1 MPIGTK
7 FVAASVSPFGT
18 APLSMSRAWVAPA
31 GWNPPPSCGRQR
43 DFASERCLV
52 SCRRSSRL
60 VPSREAPCARVP
72 KSRETSPSGGGD
84 RGLARELGAR
94 AVPDRRDTKLARAQ
108 DLHPV
113 PNDGAGREMCYRCRR
128 VRRLCVCGIVRGVVG
143 DAPVRNRLGITILQ
157 DRKEAL
163 KRPFG
168 SAIVCELALENCT
181 SVWYDT
187 KVPETVPFPEHL
199 RETRGL
205 GVLFPGPG
213 ARRLRRGRGPRGA
226 KEDGFLEAA
235 RRENRV
241 GEIEEDASD
250 ASDASDAEAPTHLI
264 VIDTTWH
271 RARRMYARIPWI
283 KTLPAYVLGESTPL
297 IRSGDDD
304 RRDDDERNRN
314 EAFPESGGADF
325 DRVARDDVE
334 SDDGDPNPPNPHTVI
349 RLESGYRIRKQ
360 PKPGFLST
368 AECVAAA
375 LREGEPD
382 DEETALVGNVEEKE
396 TSGAARG
403 ARAAAAVEA
412 CFDEMIDA
420 QVRSFSDRKNVRY
433 RSRKAER
440 AVKEAAKDGA
450 GATEGAETT
459 ACAWKNE
466 QV

>member
-1 MPIGTK
+1 MVCAAVASDDHQNPGANCFFPALPQYWQCRIPRK
-7 FVAASVSPFGT
+7 FVAQDERSPLGT
-18 APLSMSRAWVAPA
+18 ARLSMSRAWVAAA
-31 GWNPPPSCGRQR
+31 GWSPTPWCGRQR
-43 DFASERCLV
+43 DLAPDRCRV
-52 SCRRSSRL
+52 PCRRASRL
-60 VPSREAPCARVP
+60 APSRAARCARVP
-72 KSRETSPSGGGD
+72 KSRATSPGGGGD
-84 RGLARELGAR
+84 EGL
-94 AVPDRRDTKLARAQ
+94 VPDRSDTKLARAHE
-108 DLHPV
+108 LHPV

-199 RETRGL
+199 THARGL

-213 ARRLRRGRGPRGA
+213 ARRLRRGGVGRVEGERSRRKDDEAPDDVDGA
-226 KEDGFLEAA
+226 A
-235 RRENRV
+235 
-241 GEIEEDASD
+241 
-250 ASDASDAEAPTHLI
+250 APTHLI

-283 KTLPAYVLGESTPL
+283 RNLPAYVLGETTPL
-297 IRSGDDD
+297 IRSGDASF
-304 RRDDDERNRN
+304 DERGAPR
-314 EAFPESGGADF
+314 GG
-325 DRVARDDVE
+325 DDASSPANDASSKKTE
-334 SDDGDPNPPNPHTVI
+334 NAEKTDDDGDGDGETV
-349 RLESGYRIRKQ
+349 RVESGYRIRKQ

-368 AECVAAA
+368 AESVAAA

-382 DEETALVGNVEEKE
+382 GEEAAEGDEA
-396 TSGAARG
+396 SGARRG
-403 ARAAAAVEA
+403 ALAASAVEK
-412 CFDEMIDA
+412 CFDAMIDA

-440 AVKEAAKDGA
+440 AAKEAAAGA
-450 GATEGAETT
+450 GLRQDADET
-459 ACAWKNE
+459 ASASAARA
-466 QV
+466 

>member
-1 MPIGTK
+1 
-7 FVAASVSPFGT
+7 
-18 APLSMSRAWVAPA
+18 MSRAWVAPA

-72 KSRETSPSGGGD
+72 KSRETPPPSGGGD
-84 RGLARELGAR
+84 RLARGLGAR

-250 ASDASDAEAPTHLI
+250 ASDAPTHLI

-304 RRDDDERNRN
+304 ERDERTKNQN
-314 EAFPESGGADF
+314 EAFPDANEARELEL
-325 DRVARDDVE
+325 DRVESRGLVE
-334 SDDGDPNPPNPHTVI
+334 SDDGDPHPKI

-382 DEETALVGNVEEKE
+382 DEETALGNAEE

-440 AVKEAAKDGA
+440 AAKEAAKDGA

-459 ACAWKNE
+459 ASASASKNA
-466 QV
+466 

>member
-1 MPIGTK
+1 
-7 FVAASVSPFGT
+7 
-18 APLSMSRAWVAPA
+18 
-31 GWNPPPSCGRQR
+31 
-43 DFASERCLV
+43 
-52 SCRRSSRL
+52 
-60 VPSREAPCARVP
+60 
-72 KSRETSPSGGGD
+72 
-84 RGLARELGAR
+84 
-94 AVPDRRDTKLARAQ
+94 
-108 DLHPV
+108 
-113 PNDGAGREMCYRCRR
+113 MCYRCRR

-199 RETRGL
+199 RETRGV

-241 GEIEEDASD
+241 GEIEED

-304 RRDDDERNRN
+304 VNRN
-314 EAFPESGGADF
+314 GAFPDASGGAGLS
-325 DRVARDDVE
+325 RVARDDLE
-334 SDDGDPNPPNPHTVI
+334 SDDGDPHTVI

-382 DEETALVGNVEEKE
+382 DEETAFGNAEDI
-396 TSGAARG
+396 SGARRG

-440 AVKEAAKDGA
+440 AAKEAAKDGA

-459 ACAWKNE
+459 ASASASKNA
-466 QV
+466 

>member
-1 MPIGTK
+1 M
-7 FVAASVSPFGT
+7 
-18 APLSMSRAWVAPA
+18 
-31 GWNPPPSCGRQR
+31 
-43 DFASERCLV
+43 
-52 SCRRSSRL
+52 
-60 VPSREAPCARVP
+60 
-72 KSRETSPSGGGD
+72 
-84 RGLARELGAR
+84 
-94 AVPDRRDTKLARAQ
+94 
-108 DLHPV
+108 
-113 PNDGAGREMCYRCRR
+113 
-128 VRRLCVCGIVRGVVG
+128 VG

-213 ARRLRRGRGPRGA
+213 ARRLRRGRGLRGA

-241 GEIEEDASD
+241 IREIEEDASD
-250 ASDASDAEAPTHLI
+250 ASDASDHDQAPTHLI

-304 RRDDDERNRN
+304 RRDDGERNRN
-314 EAFPESGGADF
+314 EAFPDSLES
-325 DRVARDDVE
+325 RVARDDVE

-382 DEETALVGNVEEKE
+382 DEETALVGKRRRKRNLR
-396 TSGAARG
+396 RG
-403 ARAAAAVEA
+403 AR
-412 CFDEMIDA
+412 
-420 QVRSFSDRKNVRY
+420 
-433 RSRKAER
+433 R
-440 AVKEAAKDGA
+440 APPPRRWRRASTK
-450 GATEGAETT
+450 
-459 ACAWKNE
+459 
-466 QV
+466 

>member
-1 MPIGTK
+1 
-7 FVAASVSPFGT
+7 
-18 APLSMSRAWVAPA
+18 
-31 GWNPPPSCGRQR
+31 
-43 DFASERCLV
+43 
-52 SCRRSSRL
+52 
-60 VPSREAPCARVP
+60 
-72 KSRETSPSGGGD
+72 
-84 RGLARELGAR
+84 
-94 AVPDRRDTKLARAQ
+94 
-108 DLHPV
+108 
-113 PNDGAGREMCYRCRR
+113 MCYRCRR

-199 RETRGL
+199 RETRGV

-213 ARRLRRGRGPRGA
+213 ARRLRRGRAPRDA
-226 KEDGFLEAA
+226 KEDAA

-250 ASDASDAEAPTHLI
+250 ASDASDAEVPTHLI

-304 RRDDDERNRN
+304 NRDSQRKKNQN
-314 EAFPESGGADF
+314 EAFPFHVNGAELEL
-325 DRVARDDVE
+325 DRVSQSDDVGQ
-334 SDDGDPNPPNPHTVI
+334 SDDGDPHVSSI

-382 DEETALVGNVEEKE
+382 DEEKETAFFLGNVFTKKE

-440 AVKEAAKDGA
+440 AAKEAAKEVKA

-459 ACAWKNE
+459 ASASASKNAW
-466 QV
+466 

>member
-1 MPIGTK
+1 
-7 FVAASVSPFGT
+7 
-18 APLSMSRAWVAPA
+18 MSRAWVAPA

-43 DFASERCLV
+43 DFASDRCLV

-60 VPSREAPCARVP
+60 ASSRAAPCARVP
-72 KSRETSPSGGGD
+72 KSRTPPSGGGD
-84 RGLARELGAR
+84 RLARLGAR

-199 RETRGL
+199 RETRGV

-241 GEIEEDASD
+241 GEIEED

-297 IRSGDDD
+297 IRSGDNDE
-304 RRDDDERNRN
+304 RRDERTKNQN
-314 EAFPESGGADF
+314 EAFPDANEARELEL
-325 DRVARDDVE
+325 DRVESRGLVE
-334 SDDGDPNPPNPHTVI
+334 SDDGDPHPKI

-382 DEETALVGNVEEKE
+382 DQETALGNVEE

-440 AVKEAAKDGA
+440 AAKEAAKDGA

-459 ACAWKNE
+459 ASASASKNA
-466 QV
+466 

>member
-1 MPIGTK
+1 
-7 FVAASVSPFGT
+7 
-18 APLSMSRAWVAPA
+18 MSRAWVAPA

-43 DFASERCLV
+43 DFASDRCLV

-297 IRSGDDD
+297 IRSGDASFDE
-304 RRDDDERNRN
+304 RGEARGGRDDDSFSSATDASEMAN
-314 EAFPESGGADF
+314 
-325 DRVARDDVE
+325 
-334 SDDGDPNPPNPHTVI
+334 DDGDRRAPV
-349 RLESGYRIRKQ
+349 RVESGYRIRKQ

-382 DEETALVGNVEEKE
+382 DEEAAEGGDS
-396 TSGAARG
+396 SGAGRG
-403 ARAAAAVEA
+403 ALAASAVET
-412 CFDEMIDA
+412 CFDAMIDA
-420 QVRSFSDRKNVRY
+420 QVRSFADRKHVRY

-440 AVKEAAKDGA
+440 AAKEAAA
-450 GATEGAETT
+450 GAR
-459 ACAWKNE
+459 
-466 QV
+466 V

>member
-1 MPIGTK
+1 
-7 FVAASVSPFGT
+7 
-18 APLSMSRAWVAPA
+18 
-31 GWNPPPSCGRQR
+31 
-43 DFASERCLV
+43 
-52 SCRRSSRL
+52 
-60 VPSREAPCARVP
+60 
-72 KSRETSPSGGGD
+72 
-84 RGLARELGAR
+84 
-94 AVPDRRDTKLARAQ
+94 
-108 DLHPV
+108 
-113 PNDGAGREMCYRCRR
+113 MCYRCRR

-199 RETRGL
+199 RETRGV

-213 ARRLRRGRGPRGA
+213 ARRLRRGRAPRDA
-226 KEDGFLEAA
+226 KEDAA

-241 GEIEEDASD
+241 GEIEED

-304 RRDDDERNRN
+304 ERDFSRKKNQN
-314 EAFPESGGADF
+314 EAFPRRVNGAELEL
-325 DRVARDDVE
+325 DRVESDLLVE
-334 SDDGDPNPPNPHTVI
+334 SDDGDPHTSI

-382 DEETALVGNVEEKE
+382 DEETAFFLGNVFTKKE

-440 AVKEAAKDGA
+440 AAKEAAKDGA

-459 ACAWKNE
+459 ASASASKNAW
-466 QV
+466 

>member
-1 MPIGTK
+1 
-7 FVAASVSPFGT
+7 
-18 APLSMSRAWVAPA
+18 
-31 GWNPPPSCGRQR
+31 
-43 DFASERCLV
+43 
-52 SCRRSSRL
+52 
-60 VPSREAPCARVP
+60 
-72 KSRETSPSGGGD
+72 
-84 RGLARELGAR
+84 
-94 AVPDRRDTKLARAQ
+94 
-108 DLHPV
+108 
-113 PNDGAGREMCYRCRR
+113 MCYRCRR

-199 RETRGL
+199 RETRGV

-213 ARRLRRGRGPRGA
+213 ARRLRRGRGPR
-226 KEDGFLEAA
+226 EAA

-304 RRDDDERNRN
+304 ERDFSRKKNQN
-314 EAFPESGGADF
+314 EAFPEFRNGAELEL
-325 DRVARDDVE
+325 DRVRQSDDVE
-334 SDDGDPNPPNPHTVI
+334 SDDGDPHTSSEKI

-382 DEETALVGNVEEKE
+382 DEETAFFLGNVSQKKE
-396 TSGAARG
+396 TSCAARG

-440 AVKEAAKDGA
+440 AAKEAAKDGA

-459 ACAWKNE
+459 ASASASKNAW
-466 QV
+466 

>member
-1 MPIGTK
+1 
-7 FVAASVSPFGT
+7 
-18 APLSMSRAWVAPA
+18 
-31 GWNPPPSCGRQR
+31 
-43 DFASERCLV
+43 
-52 SCRRSSRL
+52 
-60 VPSREAPCARVP
+60 
-72 KSRETSPSGGGD
+72 
-84 RGLARELGAR
+84 
-94 AVPDRRDTKLARAQ
+94 
-108 DLHPV
+108 
-113 PNDGAGREMCYRCRR
+113 MCYRCRR

-199 RETRGL
+199 RETRGV

-213 ARRLRRGRGPRGA
+213 ARRLRRGRAPRDA
-226 KEDGFLEAA
+226 KEDAA

-250 ASDASDAEAPTHLI
+250 ASDASDAEVPTHLI

-297 IRSGDDD
+297 IRSGDE
-304 RRDDDERNRN
+304 RDERKKNQN
-314 EAFPESGGADF
+314 EAFPDVNGAELEL
-325 DRVARDDVE
+325 DRVESDDVE
-334 SDDGDPNPPNPHTVI
+334 SDDGDPHTSI

-382 DEETALVGNVEEKE
+382 DEETALGNVEE
-396 TSGAARG
+396 TSGLARG
-403 ARAAAAVEA
+403 AHAAAAVEA

-440 AVKEAAKDGA
+440 AAKEAAKDGA

-459 ACAWKNE
+459 ASASASKNAW
-466 QV
+466 

>member
-1 MPIGTK
+1 
-7 FVAASVSPFGT
+7 
-18 APLSMSRAWVAPA
+18 
-31 GWNPPPSCGRQR
+31 
-43 DFASERCLV
+43 
-52 SCRRSSRL
+52 
-60 VPSREAPCARVP
+60 
-72 KSRETSPSGGGD
+72 
-84 RGLARELGAR
+84 
-94 AVPDRRDTKLARAQ
+94 
-108 DLHPV
+108 
-113 PNDGAGREMCYRCRR
+113 MCYRCRR

-199 RETRGL
+199 RETRGV

-213 ARRLRRGRGPRGA
+213 ARRLRRGRGPNGA
-226 KEDGFLEAA
+226 KEDGFVEAA
-235 RRENRV
+235 RRENQVR
-241 GEIEEDASD
+241 EENEEDASD
-250 ASDASDAEAPTHLI
+250 ASDAEVPTHLI

-304 RRDDDERNRN
+304 ERDFSRKKNQN
-314 EAFPESGGADF
+314 EAFPFHVNGAELEL
-325 DRVARDDVE
+325 DRVGQSDDVE
-334 SDDGDPNPPNPHTVI
+334 SDDGDPHTSI

-382 DEETALVGNVEEKE
+382 DEETKTALGNVEE

-440 AVKEAAKDGA
+440 AAKEAAKEVKA

-459 ACAWKNE
+459 ASASASKNAW
-466 QV
+466 